1 MGYLRGLS
9 TYLNQ
14 NYRRDLFTEFKENNS
29 FLEFHL
35 AGHKKKLAY
44 IAANKR
50 YDLVLKEVSSKL
62 ITIPKV
68 HVKFFYPSELAEKVN
83 PLIKIDEQV
92 RGRNLQPIFNPTR
105 RFHIKN
111 KNLYPLMILKT
122 PISIT
127 LLEGEVLEGLI
138 TEFTMYEIFLE
149 LSPGVE
155 IVVLRHA
162 IFNALDKETNRSL
175 LKKFQDTAKD
185 WKKTPLWVEDG
196 TEE

>member
-1 MGYLRGLS
+1 V
-9 TYLNQ
+9 
-14 NYRRDLFTEFKENNS
+14 
-29 FLEFHL
+29 FLLES
-35 AGHKKKLAY
+35 LAY
-44 IAANKR
+44 
-50 YDLVLKEVSSKL
+50 L
-62 ITIPKV
+62 
-68 HVKFFYPSELAEKVN
+68 
-83 PLIKIDEQV
+83 
-92 RGRNLQPIFNPTR
+92 
-105 RFHIKN
+105 
-111 KNLYPLMILKT
+111 
-122 PISIT
+122 ISIT

-138 TEFTMYEIFLE
+138 TDFTMYEIFLE